1 MHPTN
6 VKEPPAGGV
15 VANLAYI
22 ALQQPPAAGVPE
34 SKKHSNGGTM
44 EWKRRAFAGLGRG
57 SSKRRGMRSKLL
69 VALGTALGTA
79 LVAGV
84 AHAGPDADCAAVNRG
99 DLNVAL
105 EAEGGATRRVALQA
119 GDTLTFNFE
128 AAAGPFGTLTLLKG
142 AGAPRSLLVG
152 PTGTSVA
159 FVAAR
164 RGAFDFEF
172 SKEGADAAAFTAS
185 CVPSGSARGR
195 ASATA
200 SRRSA
205 RLLGESWNG
214 ANNIEA
220 AELAGVVVD
229 TDVPAPSRGS
239 TVLPWASASN
249 PAVANTLPS
258 SAGGLDTRLQ
268 WRGERSAGGPDGA
281 VIDNSASGVEAAL
294 NYKPLPQIM
303 VGALAQVDQPGETLV
318 GAPLG
323 LSDRGW
329 MVGPV
334 TNVRLAP
341 GLTLDARAAWGVA
354 ESTTDELAARTV
366 SVPRRM
372 VSARLANTQSFGPWR
387 VSPSV
392 SVNHSYEAAVAPA
405 STAIHDAS
413 VPYAGGFGRVD
424 AGPELA
430 YRIDLDKSGFIEP
443 RAVIGTFW
451 DFETLSRLAPGTA
464 GHHELRLRAEAGV
477 TIGATDG
484 TKLQAAGTVEEGEA
498 GTADIWSGRLQLSVP
513 MQ

>member
-1 MHPTN
+1 M
-6 VKEPPAGGV
+6 AW
-15 VANLAYI
+15 
-22 ALQQPPAAGVPE
+22 
-34 SKKHSNGGTM
+34 KK
-44 EWKRRAFAGLGRG
+44 RASSGLGWG
-57 SSKRRGMRSKLL
+57 QSKRRGVRSKLL
-69 VALGTALGTA
+69 VTLGAA
-79 LVAGV
+79 CVAGV
-84 AHAGPDADCAAVNRG
+84 AQAGPDADCAAVNRG

-105 EAEGGATRRVALQA
+105 EAEGGTTRRVALKA
-119 GDTLTFNFE
+119 GDTLTFSFE
-128 AAAGPFGTLTLLKG
+128 AAAGPFGTLTLLEG

-152 PTGTSVA
+152 PTGTRVS
-159 FVAAR
+159 FVAAKH
-164 RGAFDFEF
+164 GAFDFEF

-185 CVPSGSARGR
+185 CVPAGSARAR

-214 ANNIEA
+214 AENVEA

-229 TDVPAPSRGS
+229 ADVPAPSRGG
-239 TVLPWASASN
+239 TAMPWTNAPN
-249 PAVANTLPS
+249 PAVANALPS

-268 WRGERSAGGPDGA
+268 WRGERTAGGPDGA

-303 VGALAQVDQPGETLV
+303 VGALAQVDHGATLV
-318 GAPLG
+318 GAPLA

-392 SVNHSYEAAVAPA
+392 SVNHSYEAAASPA
-405 STAIHDAS
+405 SPTSHDP
-413 VPYAGGFGRVD
+413 VPYSAGFGRVD
-424 AGPELA
+424 VGPELA

-451 DFETLSRLAPGTA
+451 DFDTLSRLAPGTA
-464 GHHELRLRAEAGV
+464 GHHEMRLRAEAGV

-498 GTADIWSGRLQLSVP
+498 GTADTWSGRLQLSVP

>member
-1 MHPTN
+1 
-6 VKEPPAGGV
+6 
-15 VANLAYI
+15 
-22 ALQQPPAAGVPE
+22 
-34 SKKHSNGGTM
+34 M
-44 EWKRRAFAGLGRG
+44 EWKKRAFAGLGG
-57 SSKRRGMRSKLL
+57 GLSTLL
-69 VALGTALGTA
+69 VALGTAAG
-79 LVAGV
+79 GV
-84 AHAGPDADCAAVNRG
+84 ADAGPDPDCAAINRG
-99 DLNVAL
+99 DLNVGL
-105 EAEGGATRRVALQA
+105 EAEGGATRRRVALKA

-128 AAAGPFGTLTLLKG
+128 AAAGPFGTLTLLG
-142 AGAPRSLLVG
+142 SAGAPRSLLVG

-159 FVAAR
+159 FVAAK
-164 RGAFDFEF
+164 RGSFDFEF

-185 CVPSGSARGR
+185 CVPAGSARGR
-195 ASATA
+195 AAATA

-205 RLLGESWNG
+205 KLLGESWN
-214 ANNIEA
+214 A
-220 AELAGVVVD
+220 AENVELAEVAGVVVD
-229 TDVPAPSRGS
+229 ADVPAPSRS
-239 TVLPWASASN
+239 SAVMPWTSAPN

-268 WRGERSAGGPDGA
+268 WRGERYAGGPDGA
-281 VIDNSASGVEAAL
+281 VIDHSASGVEAAL

-334 TNVRLAP
+334 TNVKLAP

-354 ESTTDELAARTV
+354 ESTTDELAAQTA
-366 SVPRRM
+366 SIPRRM

-392 SVNHSYEAAVAPA
+392 SVNHFYEAAVASA
-405 STAIHDAS
+405 STAVHDAS

-424 AGPELA
+424 VGPEFA
-430 YRIDLDKSGFIEP
+430 YRVDLDKSGFIEP
-443 RAVIGTFW
+443 RAAVGTFW
-451 DFETLSRLAPGTA
+451 DFDSLSRLAPGTA
-464 GHHELRLRAEAGV
+464 SNHDMRLKAEAGV

-484 TKLQAAGTVEEGEA
+484 TKLQAAGGVEEGEA
-498 GTADIWSGRLQLSVP
+498 GTADIWSGRLQFSVP